1 MNNEEANKIEKEIQN
16 SDARKTYKRI
26 SYLIDV
32 YRIQEVNFINLHRL
46 LLAFNSPV
54 SILPIWDIDKRDVLD
69 SAILELIRQIHNYLA
84 SVGMLIDHTRILID
98 EYYSQTDFYK
108 EYQVRKDNTFACDM
122 LSCFFHRLRNYILHI
137 SIPNPFSKIEMS
149 IDPVSKKQ
157 ITSSKVMIRKT
168 DLLLWSGWTEEARK
182 YLEGSPEEL
191 DLLTIFN
198 LYHEKIKEFNNWL
211 IGRLKTIHSD
221 DLNWLR
227 EKSNQLMIFYN
238 EMKTK

>member
-1 MNNEEANKIEKEIQN
+1 MKNEEASEIENEIQN
-16 SDARKTYKRI
+16 SNAKKIYERI
-26 SYLIDV
+26 LYLIDV
-32 YRIQEVNFINLHRL
+32 YKIQEINFINLQKIL
-46 LLAFNSPV
+46 MAFNSPE
-54 SILPIWDIDKRDVLD
+54 SILQIWDIDKREVLD

-108 EYQVRKDNTFACDM
+108 EYQARKDNTFVRDM

-137 SIPNPFSKIEMS
+137 SLPNPFSKIEMS

-191 DLLTIFN
+191 DLLIIFN

-211 IGRLKTIHSD
+211 IGRLKTIHFD

-227 EKSNQLMIFYN
+227 EKSNQLKVFYD
-238 EMKTK
+238 EMKPK